1 MRIDNERREVRM
13 PHNEIR
19 RYLRHGTLPQLRVFE
34 AVARL
39 GSYTRAAEEL
49 HIAQPTVSVQ
59 VKKLTAAVSLPLLE
73 QVGKRV
79 HVTAAGQELYRACSE
94 IFETLESMERR
105 LANLR
110 GLKAGSLRVAVT
122 STGKYLAPR
131 LLAAFVKR
139 HPGLEVALHVGSWR
153 EIVDRLVRNT
163 DDLYILG
170 NPPGD
175 AEVVVQRIL
184 PNPFFVY
191 ARADH
196 PLAHATNVAFEQV
209 AREPLLVREA
219 GSGTRLLTDRVF
231 AQHGLRPH
239 VVMEVASDEGIKEAI
254 LAGAGISILSRHALG
269 FEPSRQLVMLDV
281 EGFPIESH
289 WHFAYPT
296 RKRTSPVAQAFLDFV
311 RRHAGEIVGGATG
324 EWRDVYVPMAP
335 TVSLAAS

>member
-1 MRIDNERREVRM
+1 M

-59 VKKLTAAVSLPLLE
+59 IKKLTQTVGLPLLE

-79 HVTAAGQELYRACSE
+79 HMTAAGRELHRACGAL
-94 IFETLESMERR
+94 FETLATMERG
-105 LANLR
+105 LSDLR
-110 GLKAGSLRVAVT
+110 GLTAGSLRVAVT

-131 LLAAFVKR
+131 LLAAFVRR
-139 HPGLEVALHVGSWR
+139 HPGLDVALHVGPWR
-153 EIVDRLVRNT
+153 EVVDRLTRNS

-175 AEVVVQRIL
+175 AEVVVQPIL
-184 PNPFFVY
+184 PNPFLVY

-196 PLAHATNVAFEQV
+196 PLASERGIAFERL
-209 AREPLLVREA
+209 AREPILVREK
-219 GSGTRLLTDRVF
+219 GSGTRQLTERLF
-231 AQHGLRPH
+231 SEHGSKPN

-254 LAGAGISILSRHALG
+254 LAGAGVSILSRHALG
-269 FEPSRQLVMLDV
+269 FEPQRQLAVLDV
-281 EGFPIESH
+281 QGFPVESH
-289 WHFAYPT
+289 WHFAYPIG
-296 RKRTSPVAQAFLDFV
+296 KQTSPIAQAFLDFV
-311 RRHAGEIVGGATG
+311 RHHADEIIGEPAGGRPPATPPS
-324 EWRDVYVPMAP
+324 ELR
-335 TVSLAAS
+335 AAAA